1 MSQALK
7 DRTKKFALD
16 VWYLCSQLPHTREY
30 TNYVN
35 QLLRCSSSI
44 AANYRA
50 AIRAK
55 SNADFINKLKIVEE
69 ESDESVYWLELI
81 KAYNNIKDSEFE
93 IIVIESKELEKIFA
107 ASAITAKKNLANS
120 KK

>member
-35 QLLRCSSSI
+35 QLLRCSNSI

-69 ESDESVYWLELI
+69 ETDESQFFLELLI
-81 KAYNNIKDSEFE
+81 AINTNEKLGSELGRLH
-93 IIVIESKELEKIFA
+93 KEVDELLAIFV
-107 ASAITAKKNLANS
+107 ASLKTARLNFTK
-120 KK
+120 

>member
-7 DRTKKFALD
+7 DRTKKFAID
-16 VWYLCSQLPHTREY
+16 VWLLCSKIPHSREFN
-30 TNYVN
+30 NYVN

-50 AIRAK
+50 ALRAK

-69 ESDESVYWLELI
+69 EADESEFFLELLQ
-81 KAYNNIKDSEFE
+81 KFNQDSSLDVEF
-93 IIVIESKELEKIFA
+93 VRLSKEVHELISIFV
-107 ASAITAKKNLANS
+107 ASLKTARSNNK
-120 KK
+120 

>member
-16 VWYLCSQLPHTREY
+16 VWHLCSQIPHSREY
-30 TNYVN
+30 NNYVN
-35 QLLRCSSSI
+35 QLLRCSSSV

-50 AIRAK
+50 AMRAK

-69 ESDESVYWLELI
+69 EADESQFFLELLQNFNSDESLVDKFNALLSEINELI
-81 KAYNNIKDSEFE
+81 A
-93 IIVIESKELEKIFA
+93 IIV
-107 ASAITAKKNLANS
+107 ASLKTARTNFKK
-120 KK
+120 